1 MIRIDNTN
9 NPVVI
14 EQLLKNSLC
23 PGACFVPGFTREPF
37 KARPGSLPF
46 VVYFP
51 SRYRGICVGT
61 LISRSAAITAAVCVT
76 NPTSHIHD
84 RRPINVVTATPY
96 RHPRRGIR
104 VQVTK
109 ILIPNLSE
117 VTGYRQYLMQKSAA
131 VLMFKQAIP
140 DVIAEVPLRP
150 IDIDYLGDVQLTLQQ
165 ECFMAGWHFFYQGD
179 KIFPVHK
186 FLLQRNLRAQFVN
199 TAKKGI
205 WCEALSLKFQKAL
218 TNLGFHGYFENTGS
232 ICVRDPDRS
241 AQPCHGM
248 YGSTLVCEGKAVG
261 MMMAP
266 DAQWTN
272 CTGFSNIIHLFSSK
286 YLKDFMTC
294 ISRLFDVE
302 TSFDWKYL
310 KQSLYEDVSLEEY
323 DYVPVVYDK
332 LIPNLKESSSNE
344 YET

>member
-1 MIRIDNTN
+1 MNKL
-9 NPVVI
+9 VV
-14 EQLLKNSLC
+14 LGVLAS
-23 PGACFVPGFTREPF
+23 CFVPGLSREPF
-37 KARPGSLPF
+37 KARPGSLSF
-46 VVYFP
+46 LVYFP
-51 SRYRGICVGT
+51 SRYRGICMGA

-76 NPTSHIHD
+76 SATSYLHD
-84 RRPINVVTATPY
+84 TRPINVVTGTHY

-109 ILIPNLSE
+109 ILLPNLSE
-117 VTGYRQYLMQKSAA
+117 VKGHRQYLMQKSAA
-131 VLMFKQAIP
+131 VLLLKQIVP
-140 DVIAEVPLRP
+140 DVLAEVPLRP

-165 ECFMAGWHFFYQGD
+165 ECLMAGWHFFYKGD

-199 TAKKGI
+199 TVKKGD

-232 ICVRDPDRS
+232 ICVRDPDRA

-248 YGSTLVCEGKAVG
+248 YGAPLVCEGKAVG

-266 DAQWTN
+266 DSQWTN

-286 YLKDFMTC
+286 YLKNFMTC

-302 TSFDWKYL
+302 TSIDWKFL
-310 KQSLYEDVSLEEY
+310 KQSLYVDISREEY
-323 DYVPVVYDK
+323 DYVPAVYDK
-332 LIPNLKESSSNE
+332 VVPNLFGSSSTE
-344 YET
+344 EV